1 MSGQGEHIT
10 SDALST
16 RVPDQVVDANAR
28 NSFAIADGASRSV
41 DEKQLD
47 VNVTRASSTDDELHP
62 APTDEETRT
71 LRKVSDKIPSVV
83 WLLCVV
89 EFSER
94 ASYYGAKTV
103 FSNFMQYPLPEG
115 GNGAGAPA
123 AGTQGTAGALNKGLQ
138 FANAFVLLFSFLAYV
153 VPIFGAWVADTKWGR
168 FKTIVIGVLVCF
180 VAHIIMIFGGLPS
193 VLQAGRGL
201 VPFIISLLILAIGAG
216 LFKPNVAPL
225 LLDQYSHQKPF
236 TRVLKSG
243 EKVIV
248 DPEST
253 VQRMMLIFYALIN
266 VGAFFAIAT
275 TYAEKRIGFWLAF
288 LLPTIVFMLL
298 PLLLAFLYKRLIKT
312 RPNGSELTHVSK
324 IWAIAVKQ
332 NGGKFWRK
340 GFWDAAKPSVLAEKG
355 VTTFAGKPIDWS
367 DKFVE
372 DVVRTIEACKVF
384 LYFPVYNINDGG
396 IGSVLSNQGSTMT
409 TNGAPNDLL
418 GNFNPIVIIVAVP
431 LLSHFVYPALRKYN
445 VRFGRITRITFGFTL
460 AWISGVI
467 GAVVQWRVYATN
479 PCGYYASSCVADGRV
494 SPLSIWLQIPNV
506 ALGALSEC
514 FCNVTA
520 YEIAY
525 SRSPQ
530 GMKSLVMA
538 IFLFMTALSSAL
550 GEILTPAITDP
561 HLIWVWAGP
570 AIALFVQTVIFWFRY
585 RHMDDDE
592 FMTYEDEKTSAAAAT
607 SASSTKVDGSSD
619 HDDDRDDDDGGVERK
634 V

>member
-1 MSGQGEHIT
+1 MSGTAEHIT
-10 SDALST
+10 TDVLST
-16 RVPDQVVDANAR
+16 RVPEQAVNDNGR
-28 NSFAIADGASRSV
+28 NSFAIGDGASKRGTSV
-41 DEKQLD
+41 DEKQL
-47 VNVTRASSTDDELHP
+47 NVEIRRASTENDDLHP
-62 APTDEETRT
+62 VPTEEEFRT
-71 LRKVSDKIPSVV
+71 LRRVSDKVPMVI
-83 WLLCVV
+83 WLLCLV

-103 FSNFMQYPLPEG
+103 FSNFMQYPLPKG

-123 AGTQGTAGALNKGLQ
+123 AGTQGTAGALGKGIQ
-138 FANAFVLLFSFLAYV
+138 FANAFVLLFAFMSYV
-153 VPIFGAWVADTKWGR
+153 VPIFGAWIADTKWGR

-180 VAHIIMIFGGLPS
+180 VAHVIMIFSGLPS
-193 VLQAGRGL
+193 VLQAGKGL
-201 VPFIISLLILAIGAG
+201 VPFIISLLVLAIGAG
-216 LFKPNVAPL
+216 LFKPNVAPV
-225 LLDQYSHQKPF
+225 LLDQYEYQKPF
-236 TRVLKSG
+236 TRVLESG

-253 VQRMMLIFYALIN
+253 VQRLMLIFYALIN

-298 PLLLAFLYKRLIKT
+298 PVLLAYLYKKLIKVK
-312 RPNGSELTHVSK
+312 PSGSELTHASK
-324 IWAIAVKQ
+324 VWAIAVKE

-340 GFWDAAKPSVLAEKG
+340 GFWDAAKPSVLAAKG
-355 VTTFAGKPIDWS
+355 ITTFAGKPIDWN
-367 DKFVE
+367 DKFVD
-372 DVVRTIEACKVF
+372 DVVRTVDACMIF
-384 LYFPVYNINDGG
+384 LYFPIYNLNDGG

-418 GNFNPIVIIVAVP
+418 GHFNPIVIIVTVP
-431 LLSHFVYPALRKYN
+431 LLSHVIYPGLRKYN
-445 VRFGRITRITFGFTL
+445 IRFGRISRITFGFML
-460 AWISGVI
+460 AAISGAI
-467 GAVVQWRVYATN
+467 GAIVQWRVYETN
-479 PCGYYASSCVADGRV
+479 PCGYHATTCAEDGRV

-538 IFLFMTALSSAL
+538 IFLFMTALTSAL
-550 GEILTPAITDP
+550 GEILTPVITDP
-561 HLIWVWAGP
+561 YLIWVWAGP
-570 AIALFVQTVIFWFRY
+570 AIALFVQTIIFWFKY
-585 RHMDDDE
+585 KHIDNDE
-592 FMTYEDEKTSAAAAT
+592 FMTYEDESAAT
-607 SASSTKVDGSSD
+607 SATKVAESD
-619 HDDDRDDDDGGVERK
+619 DEKK